1 MRKEEFTRTI
11 TSKEVEC
18 LMLNIETAEPHNEII
33 VVSAKISD
41 DKMLPFL
48 RENYET
54 ETERI
59 CDIVDTKVTSE
70 RYALSLEDFMKYA
83 HKVDTDNV
91 AEDETENTGNSKIT
105 E

>member
-18 LMLNIETAEPHNEII
+18 LMLNTETAEPHIEVFI
-33 VVSAKISD
+33 VTSKISD
-41 DKMLPFL
+41 DKMLSFL
-48 RENYET
+48 RDNYET

-59 CDIVDTKVTSE
+59 CDVVAMTVISE

-83 HKVDTDNV
+83 HKVEKADT
-91 AEDETENTGNSKIT
+91 AEVEAENTDSTIT

>member
-18 LMLNIETAEPHNEII
+18 LMLNIETAEPHNEVFVI
-33 VVSAKISD
+33 SSKISD
-41 DKMLPFL
+41 DKMLSFL
-48 RENYET
+48 RDNYET

-59 CDIVDTKVTSE
+59 CDIVATTVTSE

-83 HKVDTDNV
+83 HKVEKADT
-91 AEDETENTGNSKIT
+91 AEVEEENTDSTIT

>member
-1 MRKEEFTRTI
+1 MKKEEFTRTI

-41 DKMLPFL
+41 DKMLSFL

-59 CDIVDTKVTSE
+59 CDIVATKVTSE
-70 RYALSLEDFMKYA
+70 RYALSLDDFMKYA
-83 HKVDTDNV
+83 HRIDTDSA
-91 AEDETENTGNSKIT
+91 AEDETENTESSKIT

>member
-18 LMLNIETAEPHNEII
+18 LMLNVETAEPRNEVF
-33 VVSAKISD
+33 VVSSKISD
-41 DKMLPFL
+41 DKMLSFL
-48 RENYET
+48 RDNYET

-59 CDIVDTKVTSE
+59 CDIVAMTVTSE

-83 HKVDTDNV
+83 HKVEKADT
-91 AEDETENTGNSKIT
+91 AEVEEENTDSTIT

>member
-1 MRKEEFTRTI
+1 MRKEQFTRTI
-11 TSKEVEC
+11 ESKEVEC
-18 LMLNIETAEPHNEII
+18 LLLNIQTAEPHNEVF

-41 DKMLPFL
+41 DKMLSFL
-48 RENYET
+48 RDNYET

-59 CDIVDTKVTSE
+59 CDIVATKVTSE

-83 HKVDTDNV
+83 HKIEPADT
-91 AEDETENTGNSKIT
+91 AEDETEDTDSNTIT

>member
-1 MRKEEFTRTI
+1 MKKEMFTRTI
-11 TSKEVEC
+11 TSKEVEV
-18 LMLNIETAEPHNEII
+18 LMLNIETAEPHNEVIT
-33 VVSAKISD
+33 VSAKISD
-41 DKMLPFL
+41 DKMLSFL

-59 CDIVDTKVTSE
+59 CDIVATKVTSE

-83 HKVDTDNV
+83 YRVDTDSA
-91 AEDETENTGNSKIT
+91 AEDETDNTGSSEIT

>member
-18 LMLNIETAEPHNEII
+18 LMLNIETAEPHNEVF
-33 VVSAKISD
+33 VVSSKISD
-41 DKMLPFL
+41 DKMLSFL
-48 RENYET
+48 RDNYET

-59 CDIVDTKVTSE
+59 CDIVATTVTSE

-83 HKVDTDNV
+83 HKVEKADA
-91 AEDETENTGNSKIT
+91 AEVEEENTDSTIT

>member
-1 MRKEEFTRTI
+1 MRKEMFTRTI
-11 TSKEVEC
+11 VSKEVEV
-18 LMLNIETAEPHNEII
+18 LMLNIETAEPHNEVI

-41 DKMLPFL
+41 DKMLSFL

-59 CDIVDTKVTSE
+59 CDIVGTTVSSE
-70 RYALSLEDFMKYA
+70 RYALSIEDFMKYA
-83 HKVDTDNV
+83 HKIDTDSP
-91 AEDETENTGNSKIT
+91 AEDETENTDSSKIT

>member
-41 DKMLPFL
+41 DKMLLFL

-59 CDIVDTKVTSE
+59 CDVISTKVTSE

-83 HKVDTDNV
+83 HKVDTDSA
-91 AEDETENTGNSKIT
+91 AEDETENTETSKIT

>member
-18 LMLNIETAEPHNEII
+18 LMLNVETAEPHNKVF
-33 VVSAKISD
+33 VVSSKISD
-41 DKMLPFL
+41 DKMLSFL
-48 RENYET
+48 RDNYET

-59 CDIVDTKVTSE
+59 CDIVATTVTSE

-83 HKVDTDNV
+83 HKVEKADT
-91 AEDETENTGNSKIT
+91 AEVEEENTDSTIT